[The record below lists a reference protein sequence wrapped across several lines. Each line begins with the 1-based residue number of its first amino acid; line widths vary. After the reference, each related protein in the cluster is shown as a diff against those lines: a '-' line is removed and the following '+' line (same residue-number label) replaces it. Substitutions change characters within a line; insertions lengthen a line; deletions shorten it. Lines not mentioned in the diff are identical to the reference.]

1 MILALAAGPARA
13 DVQVAAPTGE
23 HMVMQQGRPLHI
35 LGTDTPG
42 QAIRATL
49 AGGAASGTS
58 ANATRATATATA
70 TADGR
75 WQLMLAAPP
84 AGGPFTLAI
93 AGSTTVTFTDIWS
106 GEVWIA
112 SGQSNMELPLRR
124 ASGVDEAV
132 AGGCAGLRLFLQ
144 PQQTAAAPATKLAGE
159 WQPCNGD
166 SAVGFSAVAF
176 HFGRQI
182 HRALGVPVGLI
193 QSAWGGT
200 PAEAWTPRAALLAEP
215 GLKALVDAFDA
226 ATQNPQRR
234 EELERRVA
242 AWEAKNFHQDTGN
255 RGETRGFAAPRTST
269 HGWSKME
276 MPRFWES
283 AGLEID
289 GAVWFRREV
298 ELPADWAGRDLAL
311 SLGAIDDFDTT
322 YWNGERVGAT
332 GAETPHYYAAPRHY
346 QVPARL
352 ARAGTNVIAVR
363 VFDHFGSGGFAGT
376 TAQLT
381 VAPAGAPASAARVS
395 LAGTWLYKIERKLP
409 PALADFSTRPRVM
422 GVDDPESPSVLWN
435 GMIAPLARLP
445 VAGVIWYQGESNAAR
460 AYEYRTLFPV
470 MIRSWRAAWGEPAL
484 PFLFVQL
491 PNFSATAPG
500 SHALGDSNWAELREA
515 QALALREP
523 RTAMAVTI
531 DVGEADNLHPRNKQE
546 VGRRLALAA
555 LKSVYGRDV
564 VATGPTFQSAVREGP
579 AMRVLFTSIASGLD
593 TSDGAGPRGFLIAG
607 ADHTW
612 HAASA
617 RIDGA
622 SVIVSSPDVPDPVA
636 VRYDWADAPA
646 SNLRNQADLP
656 AAPFRS
662 DDWPAVTAA
671 VAGP

>member
-1 MILALAAGPARA
+1 MILALAARPARA
-13 DVQVAAPTGE
+13 DVKVAAPTGE
-23 HMVMQQGRPLHI
+23 HMVMQQGRPLRI
-35 LGTDTPG
+35 SGTDAPG

-49 AGGAASGTS
+49 SAGATS
-58 ANATRATATATA
+58 ATSATATA
-70 TADGR
+70 TADADGR
-75 WQLMLAAPP
+75 WQLTLAAPP

-93 AGSTTVTFTDIWS
+93 AGSTTTTFTDVWS

-112 SGQSNMELPLRR
+112 SGQSNMEFPLRR
-124 ASGVDEAV
+124 ASGADEAI
-132 AGGCAGLRLFLQ
+132 ADGCAGLRLFLE
-144 PQQTAAAPATKLAGE
+144 PQETAAAPAAKLAGE
-159 WQPCNGD
+159 WQTCNRD

-215 GLKALVDAFDA
+215 GLKAMVDTFDA
-226 ATQNPQRR
+226 ATQDPQQR
-234 EELERRVA
+234 EELMQKVA

-255 RGETRGFAAPRTST
+255 RGEARGFASPRTST
-269 HGWSKME
+269 RGWSKME
-276 MPRFWES
+276 IPRLWES
-283 AGLEID
+283 AGLAID

-298 ELPADWAGRDLAL
+298 ELPADWAGRELAL

-322 YWNGERVGAT
+322 YWNGARVGAT
-332 GAETPHYYAAPRHY
+332 GGATPRYYAAPRHY
-346 QVPARL
+346 TVPARL
-352 ARAGTNVIAVR
+352 VKAGKNVIAVR

-376 TAQLT
+376 PAQLT
-381 VAPAGAPASAARVS
+381 VAPAGAPPSAAPVS

-422 GVDDPESPSVLWN
+422 GADDPESPSVLWN
-435 GMIAPLARLP
+435 GMMAPLARLP

-460 AYEYRTLFPV
+460 AYEYRTLFPL

-491 PNFSATAPG
+491 PNFGAAPPGNRAPG
-500 SHALGDSNWAELREA
+500 DSSWAELREA

-555 LKSVYGRDV
+555 LKSAYGRDL
-564 VATGPTFQSAVREGP
+564 VATGPTFQSAAREGP
-579 AMRVLFTSIASGLD
+579 AMRVRFTSIASGLD

-612 HAASA
+612 HAATA
-617 RIDGA
+617 RIEGA
-622 SVIVSSPDVPDPVA
+622 SVLVSSPDVPDPVA
-636 VRYDWADAPA
+636 IRYDWADAPA

>member
-1 MILALAAGPARA
+1 MIVALAAGPARA
-13 DVQVAAPTGE
+13 EIKVAAPTGE
-23 HMVMQQGRPLHI
+23 HMVMQQGRPLR
-35 LGTDTPG
+35 LSGTDQPG

-49 AGGAASGTS
+49 GATTATS
-58 ANATRATATATA
+58 ATTTTG
-70 TADGR
+70 ADGR
-75 WQLMLAAPP
+75 WALTLAAPP
-84 AGGPFTLAI
+84 AGGPFTLAL
-93 AGSTTVTFTDIWS
+93 AGSTRVTFTDVWS

-112 SGQSNMELPLRR
+112 SGQSNMEFPLRR
-124 ASGVDEAV
+124 ASGADEAV
-132 AGGCAGLRLFLQ
+132 ADGCAGLRLFLE
-144 PQQTAAAPATKLAGE
+144 PQQTAAAPATQLAGE
-159 WQPCNGD
+159 WQPCNRD
-166 SAVGFSAVAF
+166 TAAEFSAVAF

-200 PAEAWTPRAALLAEP
+200 PAEAWTPRAALVAEP
-215 GLKALVDAFDA
+215 GLKAMVEAFDA

-234 EELERRVA
+234 GEIERQVA

-255 RGETRGFAAPRTST
+255 RGEPRGFASPRTST
-269 HGWSKME
+269 RGWSKME
-276 MPRFWES
+276 MPRLWES
-283 AGLEID
+283 AGLAID

-298 ELPADWAGRDLAL
+298 DLPADWAGRDLAL

-346 QVPARL
+346 TVPARL
-352 ARAGTNVIAVR
+352 AKAGTNVIAVR
-363 VFDHFGSGGFAGT
+363 VFDHYGSGGFAGMP
-376 TAQLT
+376 AQMRL
-381 VAPAGAPASAARVS
+381 APAGETLAGATPLS

-409 PALADFSTRPRVM
+409 PALADFSTRPRIL
-422 GVDDPESPSVLWN
+422 GADDPESPSVLWN
-435 GMIAPLARLP
+435 GMMAPLARLP
-445 VAGVIWYQGESNAAR
+445 IAGVIWYQGESNVAH
-460 AYEYRTLFPV
+460 AYEYRTLFPT

-484 PFLFVQL
+484 PFLYVQL
-491 PNFSATAPG
+491 PNFGGTRAAG
-500 SHALGDSNWAELREA
+500 RALGDSGWAELREA

-564 VATGPTFQSAVREGP
+564 VAAGPTFLSAVREGP
-579 AMRVLFTSIASGLD
+579 AMRVRFSSIASGLD
-593 TSDGAGPRGFLIAG
+593 TSDGAAPRGFLVAG

-612 HAASA
+612 HAATA

-671 VAGP
+671 VATP

>member
-13 DVQVAAPTGE
+13 DVKVAAPTGE
-23 HMVMQQGRPLHI
+23 HMVMQQNRPLRI
-35 LGTDTPG
+35 SGTDTPG

-49 AGGAASGTS
+49 TASASG
-58 ANATRATATATA
+58 AIGATATA
-70 TADGR
+70 TADADRR
-75 WQLMLAAPP
+75 WQLTLAAPP

-93 AGSTTVTFTDIWS
+93 AGSTTVTFTDVWS

-112 SGQSNMELPLRR
+112 SGQSNMEFPLRR
-124 ASGVDEAV
+124 ASGADEAV
-132 AGGCAGLRLFLQ
+132 ADGCAGLRLFLQ
-144 PQQTAAAPATKLAGE
+144 PQHTAAAPATKLAGE
-159 WQPCNGD
+159 WQPCNRD

-200 PAEAWTPRAALLAEP
+200 PAEAWTPRAALIAEP
-215 GLKALVDAFDA
+215 GLKTMVDAFDA

-234 EELERRVA
+234 EELLRQVA

-255 RGETRGFAAPRTST
+255 RGEARGFAAPRAST
-269 HGWSKME
+269 RGWTKMDL
-276 MPRFWES
+276 PRFWES

-298 ELPADWAGRDLAL
+298 ELPADWAGRLLTL
-311 SLGAIDDFDTT
+311 SLGPIDDFDTT

-332 GAETPHYYAAPRHY
+332 GAETPNYYAASRHY
-346 QVPARL
+346 TVPPRL
-352 ARAGTNVIAVR
+352 VKAGTNVIAVR
-363 VFDHFGSGGFAGT
+363 VFDHYGSGGFGGT
-376 TAQLT
+376 PAQLS
-381 VAPAGAPASAARVS
+381 VALAGGAPSSRAVS
-395 LAGTWLYKIERKLP
+395 LAGAWLYKIERKLP
-409 PALADFSTRPRVM
+409 PATADFSTRPRVM
-422 GVDDPESPSVLWN
+422 GIDDPESPSVLWN
-435 GMIAPLARLP
+435 GMMAPIARLP

-460 AYEYRTLFPV
+460 AYEYRTLFPA

-491 PNFSATAPG
+491 PNFDAAPPG
-500 SHALGDSNWAELREA
+500 NRTLGVSNWAELREA

-555 LKSVYGRDV
+555 LKSVYGRDI
-564 VATGPTFQSAVREGP
+564 VATGPTFQAAVREGP
-579 AMRVLFTSIASGLD
+579 AMRVRFTSIASGLD
-593 TSDGAGPRGFLIAG
+593 TSDGAEPRGFLIAG

-612 HAASA
+612 HAATA

-662 DDWPAVTAA
+662 DDWPAATAA

>member
-1 MILALAAGPARA
+1 MLLALAARPARA
-13 DVQVAAPTGE
+13 DVKVAAPTGE
-23 HMVMQQGRPLHI
+23 HMVMQQGRPLRI
-35 LGTDTPG
+35 SGTDAPG

-49 AGGAASGTS
+49 TAGASGATS
-58 ANATRATATATA
+58 ATATA
-70 TADGR
+70 TADADRR
-75 WQLMLAAPP
+75 WQLTLAAPP

-93 AGSTTVTFTDIWS
+93 AGSTTVTFTDVWS

-112 SGQSNMELPLRR
+112 SGQSNMEFPLRR
-124 ASGVDEAV
+124 ASGADEAI
-132 AGGCAGLRLFLQ
+132 ADGCAGLRLFLE
-144 PQQTAAAPATKLAGE
+144 PQHTAAAPATKLAGE
-159 WQPCNGD
+159 WQPCNRD
-166 SAVGFSAVAF
+166 SATAFSAVAF

-215 GLKALVDAFDA
+215 GLKAMVAAFDA
-226 ATQNPQRR
+226 ATQDPQRR
-234 EELERRVA
+234 EELMQKVA

-255 RGETRGFAAPRTST
+255 RGEARGFAAPRAST
-269 HGWSKME
+269 RGWSKMDV
-276 MPRFWES
+276 PRFWES
-283 AGLEID
+283 AGMDID

-298 ELPADWAGRDLAL
+298 ELPADWAGRLLTL
-311 SLGAIDDFDTT
+311 SLGSIDDFDTT

-332 GAETPHYYAAPRHY
+332 GAETPNYYAAPRHY
-346 QVPARL
+346 TVPAKL
-352 ARAGTNVIAVR
+352 AKAGTNVIAVR
-363 VFDHFGSGGFAGT
+363 VFDHYGSGGFGGT
-376 TAQLT
+376 PAQLS
-381 VAPAGAPASAARVS
+381 VALAGGPPGATPVS
-395 LAGTWLYKIERKLP
+395 LAGTWFYKIERKLP

-422 GVDDPESPSVLWN
+422 GADDPESPSVLWN
-435 GMIAPLARLP
+435 GMMAPLARLP

-460 AYEYRTLFPV
+460 AYEYRTLFPL

-491 PNFSATAPG
+491 PNFGAAPPG
-500 SHALGDSNWAELREA
+500 NRALGDSNWAELREA

-531 DVGEADNLHPRNKQE
+531 DVGEADNLHPRNKHE

-555 LKSVYGRDV
+555 LKSVYGRDI
-564 VATGPTFQSAVREGP
+564 VATGPTFQTAVREGP
-579 AMRVLFTSIASGLD
+579 AMRVRFTSIASGLD
-593 TSDGAGPRGFLIAG
+593 TSDGAAPRGFLIAG

-612 HAASA
+612 HAATA

-622 SVIVSSPDVPDPVA
+622 SVLVSSPDVPDPVA

-656 AAPFRS
+656 ASPFRS